1 MKTEYTE
8 FNQVSYGVGV
18 PVQVNQIVD
27 DFGNLLGY
35 FTGVAPAPA
44 KGFNGAAAF
53 YANGL

>member
-1 MKTEYTE
+1 MKIEWTE

-35 FTGVAPAPA
+35 FTGVSPVPA
-44 KGFNGAAAF
+44 KCFNGAAAF